1 MSEPVFLRRPRG
13 RRAILLVAGLAL
25 VLAACGGG
33 GGGGGG
39 GGNGEPAQLHVLVV
53 NGAATDAKI
62 TYTDANG
69 TATDKTV
76 PICTAQFVIFPV
88 SDPFQVAVDG
98 KPLIDSSTLPAG
110 MPGDGNQDL
119 VVQVTI
125 PKDGAPEFD
134 RVRVGRAISIP
145 ARSAYCPTLPG

>member
-13 RRAILLVAGLAL
+13 RRAILLVAGFAL

-39 GGNGEPAQLHVLVV
+39 GNGQPAQLHVLVV
-53 NGAATDAKI
+53 NGGATDAKI

-69 TATDKTV
+69 TPTDKTV
-76 PICTAQFVIFPV
+76 PTCTAQVVVFPV

-98 KPLIDSSTLPAG
+98 KTLIDSSTLPAG
-110 MPGDGNQDL
+110 MPGNGSQDL
-119 VVQVTI
+119 VVQVTV
-125 PKDGAPEFD
+125 PKDGAAKFD
-134 RVRVGRAISIP
+134 SVRVGRDISIP